1 MSHNCDTCGETFDT
15 LSRLCLHDCPAE
27 QSESRN
33 PVSSFD
39 DFLDSISDGL
49 EAKMQQNT
57 QERKQRGFEAASETL
72 KTILEAAAQGDADAA
87 FRLIGRYEREL
98 KEYHEREEYETYRGL
113 FWAFYEPATEA
124 LDEITSREGWPF
136 LEELIAGYRRDD
148 GDDEPF
154 VSPIVENAVG
164 RHVVR
169 TRLRDGVAAIPVDA
183 LTYLGSFWES
193 MGDTSGEESFTYG
206 WGIGH
211 PDHSVADHVTDV
223 VTEELF
229 WVRGVLPH
237 AMYADQHAGADLL
250 ETLLTAE
257 RIDYDDRYMLASIL
271 AEVDR
276 DSAPDIPR
284 YWDLYEELEYRFEWD
299 DTVKTRLRDMIETEG
314 FHRRLGED
322 WTFREMEI

>member
-1 MSHNCDTCGETFDT
+1 MSHECDACGETFDT
-15 LSRLCLHDCPAE
+15 LSRLRLHDCPAE

-33 PVSSFD
+33 QMSSFD
-39 DFLDSISDGL
+39 DFLDSISEGID
-49 EAKMQQNT
+49 AKMQRNA
-57 QERKQRGFEAASETL
+57 QERKKRGFEAASEML
-72 KTILEAAAQGDADAA
+72 KTTLEAASKGDADAA

-98 KEYHEREEYETYRGL
+98 KAYHEREDYETYRGL

-124 LDEITSREGWPF
+124 LDEITRREGWPF
-136 LEELIAGYRRDD
+136 LDEFIAAYRREDD
-148 GDDEPF
+148 DDEPF

-169 TRLRDGVAAIPVDA
+169 TQLRDGVAAIPVDA

-211 PDHSVADHVTDV
+211 PDHSVTDHVTDV

-237 AMYADQHAGADLL
+237 TMYADQHAGADLL

-257 RIDYDDRYMLASIL
+257 RIDYENRYMLASTL

-276 DSAPDIPR
+276 NSLPDIPR
-284 YWDLYEELEYRFEWD
+284 YWDMYEELEYRFEWD
-299 DTVKTRLRDMIETEG
+299 NTVQTRLRDLIEREG
-314 FHRRLGED
+314 FSRRLGED
-322 WTFREMEI
+322 WTFRDMEI